1 MSATNDPL
9 QRELGVQ
16 KVTLLEMTGYGTG
29 FFGYGF
35 ITQMMTSYFVFYG
48 TVLLKL
54 PGSLVG
60 LVFALSVIWDAV
72 SDPLMGYISDHTYS
86 KYGKRHLYMAIGTI
100 GIVVS
105 NLFLWQ
111 VSPDAADLVKFL
123 WILSN
128 ILIIKT
134 FITIF
139 ITPYNALGAEL
150 TTDYHE
156 RSKIQGIK
164 TVYFLIALVMVT
176 AVCMFIFFR
185 PTTLYPIGQLNPAA
199 YRNIAVTSSLVM
211 LVTGMMSYLATK
223 RFVDFGHPIDGVYKN
238 LSLGNFIRESKYSL
252 QDKDF
257 RHVFFGYM
265 YTNLASAIVSVVGLH
280 TFTYTFNMNN
290 FQIGVIFGTQ
300 FFFSIVSQPFW
311 IVLAKKID
319 KKRTVITGLLVCMT
333 ACVILFY
340 FVIRK
345 DLVQSNY
352 LYLLIYTVIIGF
364 GSSGLFSIPLSM
376 LADTVDQQE
385 FNTGNRNEGVY
396 FGMLNFGYK
405 FSQSLAV
412 LVLGIVLDLIHFDSD
427 LPVQE
432 NITLF
437 LLGSL
442 LAVGGLITFILSVF
456 SYKNYSID
464 EKRVHAMQ
472 LAILNRHKII

>member
-1 MSATNDPL
+1 MSVIIDALRSN
-9 QRELGVQ
+9 RRSH
-16 KVTLLEMTGYGTG
+16 KVTLFEITGYGTG

-35 ITQMMTSYFVFYG
+35 ITQMITSYFVFYA

-72 SDPLMGYISDHTYS
+72 SDPIMGYLSDHTYS
-86 KYGKRHLYMAIGTI
+86 KHGKRHLYIVIGTI
-100 GIVVS
+100 GIVLS
-105 NLFLWQ
+105 NLILWQ
-111 VSPDAADLVKFL
+111 VSPDATNPIKFL
-123 WILSN
+123 WILSS

-150 TTDYHE
+150 SQDYHE

-185 PTTLYPIGQLNPAA
+185 PTTLYPIGQLNPVA
-199 YRNIAVTSSLVM
+199 YKNIAVMSSIIM
-211 LVTGMMSYLATK
+211 LLTGMITYLSTK
-223 RFVDFGHPIDGVYKN
+223 RFIDFGEHTNDAQGT
-238 LSLGNFIRESKYSL
+238 LSLVNFIRESKYSL

-290 FQIGVIFGTQ
+290 YEIGAIFGVQ
-300 FFFSIVSQPFW
+300 FFFSIMSQPFW
-311 IVLAKKID
+311 IALARKID
-319 KKRTVITGLLVCMT
+319 KKRTVITGLAVCMS
-333 ACVILFY
+333 ACAILFF
-340 FVIRK
+340 FVIRM
-345 DLVQSNY
+345 DLVHSNH
-352 LYLLIYTVIIGF
+352 LYLLIYAIIIGF

-412 LVLGIVLDLIHFDSD
+412 LILGVVLDLIRFDSN
-427 LPVQE
+427 LPIQAE
-432 NITLF
+432 TTLF

-442 LAVGGLITFILSVF
+442 LSLGGLMTFILSTI

-464 EKRVHAMQ
+464 EKRVREMQ
-472 LAILNRHKII
+472 LTILNREN

>member
-1 MSATNDPL
+1 MSVIIDAL
-9 QRELGVQ
+9 QSNRRNH

-35 ITQMMTSYFVFYG
+35 ITQMITSYFVFYA

-54 PGSLVG
+54 PGSIVG

-72 SDPLMGYISDHTYS
+72 SDPIMGYLSDHTYS
-86 KYGKRHLYMAIGTI
+86 RYGKRHLYIVIGTI
-100 GIVVS
+100 GIVFS
-105 NLFLWQ
+105 NLILWQ
-111 VSPDAADLVKFL
+111 VSANATDLVKFL
-123 WILSN
+123 WILSS
-128 ILIIKT
+128 IMVIKT

-150 TTDYHE
+150 SNDYHE

-164 TVYFLIALVMVT
+164 TVYFLIALVIVT
-176 AVCMFIFFR
+176 AVCMFVFFK
-185 PTTLYPIGQLNPAA
+185 PTPLYPIGQLNPLA
-199 YRNIAVTSSLVM
+199 YRNIAVMSSIIM
-211 LVTGMMSYLATK
+211 LITGIVTHMSTK
-223 RFVDFGHPIDGVYKN
+223 RFIDFGEHAVDIRST

-280 TFTYTFNMNN
+280 TFTYTFNMSNYE
-290 FQIGVIFGTQ
+290 IGIIFGVQ
-300 FFFSIVSQPFW
+300 FFFSIASQPFW
-311 IVLAKKID
+311 IALARKID
-319 KKRTVITGLLVCMT
+319 KKRAVITGLKVCMT
-333 ACVILFY
+333 ACLILFF
-340 FVIRK
+340 FVIQM
-345 DLVQSNY
+345 DLIHVNF
-352 LYLLIYTVIIGF
+352 LYLLIYAIIVGF
-364 GSSGLFSIPLSM
+364 GTSGLFSIPLSM

-412 LVLGIVLDLIHFDSD
+412 LILGVVLDLIRFDSN
-427 LPVQE
+427 LPVQGRT
-432 NITLF
+432 TLF
-437 LLGSL
+437 LLGTLLSLGGL
-442 LAVGGLITFILSVF
+442 LAFVLSSI

-464 EKRVHAMQ
+464 ENRVREMQ
-472 LAILNRHKII
+472 ISILRRKH